1 MCERECACEPSTV
14 VLMLDLNQVMS
25 TGFGVPRH
33 PLFFLGYTS
42 APEKTLDFDAEAP
55 NDEPGKVY
63 CMECCRTCL
72 LYMPAYIRIEVH
84 HLHALDKHIHAAKT
98 RAGPGR
104 VGGRNACASS

>member
-1 MCERECACEPSTV
+1 
-14 VLMLDLNQVMS
+14 MLHLDQVMG

-63 CMECCRTCL
+63 CIECCCKCLRTFTLKFNICTH
-72 LYMPAYIRIEVH
+72 AV
-84 HLHALDKHIHAAKT
+84 ALDKYIHT
-98 RAGPGR
+98 
-104 VGGRNACASS
+104 

>member
-1 MCERECACEPSTV
+1 MCARAGELSAF
-14 VLMLDLNQVMS
+14 VLMLHLDQVMS

-42 APEKTLDFDAEAP
+42 AREKMLDFDTEAP

-72 LYMPAYIRIEVH
+72 LYMPAYIRIEVY
-84 HLHALDKHIHAAKT
+84 HLHALDKYIHAANT

-104 VGGRNACASS
+104 AGGRNACASS